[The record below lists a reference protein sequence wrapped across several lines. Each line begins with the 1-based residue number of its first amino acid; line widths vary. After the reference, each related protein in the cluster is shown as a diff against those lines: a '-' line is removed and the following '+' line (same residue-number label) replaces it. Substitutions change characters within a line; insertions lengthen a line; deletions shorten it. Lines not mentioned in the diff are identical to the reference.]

1 MLEERSAPPMTKK
14 EEDPYTMKEAL
25 KEAADLLKAQ
35 FGTAEQTASVQLA
48 IFLHGAH
55 TRDEFMKKR
64 ATPDERA
71 FM

>member
-1 MLEERSAPPMTKK
+1 MTGKK
-14 EEDPYTMKEAL
+14 EETPYTMKEAL
-25 KEAADLLKAQ
+25 KEAADLLTAQ
-35 FGTAEQTASVQLA
+35 FGAADQDAAVRLA

>member
-1 MLEERSAPPMTKK
+1 MTKK
-14 EEDPYTMKEAL
+14 EEPTYTMKEAL
-25 KEAADLLKAQ
+25 KDAADMLTTQ
-35 FGTAEQTASVQLA
+35 FGAADQVAAVQLA
-48 IFLHGAH
+48 IFLHGVH